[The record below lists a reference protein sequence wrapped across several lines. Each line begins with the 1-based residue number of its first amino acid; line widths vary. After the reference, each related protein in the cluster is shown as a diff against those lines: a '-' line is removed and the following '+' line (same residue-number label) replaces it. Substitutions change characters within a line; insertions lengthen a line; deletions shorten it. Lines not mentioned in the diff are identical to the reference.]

1 MVTKHKTVISIM
13 GPTGT
18 GKTDLPLDLFDK
30 GSYRLINVDS
40 VQIYKGL
47 DIGSGKISKKLLE
60 SYPHF
65 LLDIIEPEESYSAV
79 RFKKD
84 CLTEIEKAH
93 KNGQIPLL
101 VGGTMLYFNTLVEGI
116 SDMPES
122 NEEVRK
128 KVETYIADE
137 GLNEAY
143 VKLSKIDPI
152 SASRIHSNDTQR
164 IQRALEVFELT
175 NKPLSDWQQNHVNHS
190 PLKQYD
196 HYQFSIDPGDREEH
210 RKIVKDRFLKMIES
224 GLVEEVE
231 NLLKRPVLT
240 SDHASMKS
248 VGYRQ
253 VCNFLL
259 DKISYD
265 EMIERSI
272 ISTRQLAKR
281 QMTWLRKW
289 SDLFWLTKNK
299 SESALK
305 ILSQIN
311 L

>member
-18 GKTDLPLDLFDK
+18 GKTDLALDLFDK

-47 DIGSGKISKKLLE
+47 DIGSGKISKKMLE

-65 LLDIIEPEESYSAV
+65 LLDIIEPEESYSAA

-93 KNGQIPLL
+93 NNGQIPLL

-137 GLNEAY
+137 GLSEAY

-152 SASRIHSNDTQR
+152 SASRIHCNDTQR

-175 NKPLSDWQQNHVNHS
+175 NKPLSDWQQNHVNLS

-196 HYQFSIDPGDREEH
+196 HYQFSIDPGDKEEH

-231 NLLKRPVLT
+231 NLLKRPGLT
-240 SDHASMKS
+240 SGHASMKS

-299 SESALK
+299 SESTLK
-305 ILSQIN
+305 ILNQIN

>member
-1 MVTKHKTVISIM
+1 MASRYKTVISIM

-18 GKTDLPLDLFDK
+18 GKTDLALDLFDE

-40 VQIYKGL
+40 VQVYKGL
-47 DIGSGKISKKLLE
+47 DIGSGKISKELLK
-60 SYPHF
+60 SYPHS
-65 LLDIIEPEESYSAV
+65 LLDIIEPEESYSVA

-84 CLTEIEKAH
+84 CLIEIEEAH
-93 KNGQIPLL
+93 KNGEIPLL

-122 NEEVRK
+122 NEKVRK
-128 KVETYIADE
+128 KVEKYIADK

-143 VKLSKIDPI
+143 VKLSRIDPL
-152 SASRIHSNDTQR
+152 SSSRIHCNDKQR

-175 NKPLSDWQQNHVNHS
+175 NKPLSDWQQKNSNLS
-190 PLKQYD
+190 PLKEYD
-196 HYQFSIDPGDREEH
+196 FFQFSIDPGDREEH
-210 RKIVKDRFLKMIES
+210 RKIVKDRFLKMIEN
-224 GLVEEVE
+224 GLVEEVK
-231 NLLKRPVLT
+231 NLLKRPDLT
-240 SDHASMKS
+240 PGHASMKS

-289 SDLFWLTKNK
+289 SDLVWLTKNK
-299 SESALK
+299 PESTIK
-305 ILSQIN
+305 ILNKIN

>member
-18 GKTDLPLDLFDK
+18 GKTDLALDLFDK

-47 DIGSGKISKKLLE
+47 DIGSGKISKKMLE

-65 LLDIIEPEESYSAV
+65 LLDIIEPEESYSAA

-152 SASRIHSNDTQR
+152 SASRIHCNDTQR

-175 NKPLSDWQQNHVNHS
+175 NKPLSDWQQNHVNLS
-190 PLKQYD
+190 PMKQYD
-196 HYQFSIDPGDREEH
+196 HYQFSIDPGDREGH

-299 SESALK
+299 SESTLK
-305 ILSQIN
+305 ILNQIN

>member
-1 MVTKHKTVISIM
+1 MVSRHKTVISIM

-18 GKTDLPLDLFDK
+18 GKTDLALDLFDE

-40 VQIYKGL
+40 VQVYKGL
-47 DIGSGKISKKLLE
+47 DIGSGKISKELLE
-60 SYPHF
+60 SYPHS
-65 LLDIIEPEESYSAV
+65 LLGIIEPEESYSVA

-84 CLTEIEKAH
+84 CLIEIEEAH
-93 KNGQIPLL
+93 KNGEIPLL

-116 SDMPES
+116 SDIPES
-122 NEEVRK
+122 NEKVRK
-128 KVETYIADE
+128 KVEKYIADK

-143 VKLSKIDPI
+143 VKLSRIDPL
-152 SASRIHSNDTQR
+152 SSSRIHCNDKQR

-175 NKPLSDWQQNHVNHS
+175 NKPLSDWQQKNSNLS
-190 PLKQYD
+190 PLEEYD
-196 HYQFSIDPGDREEH
+196 FFQFSIDPGDREEH
-210 RKIVKDRFLKMIES
+210 RKIVKDRFLKMIEN
-224 GLVEEVE
+224 GLVEEVK
-231 NLLKRPVLT
+231 NLLNRPDLT
-240 SDHASMKS
+240 PGHASMKS

-253 VCNFLL
+253 VCDFLL

-265 EMIERSI
+265 EMVERSI

-289 SDLFWLTKNK
+289 SDLVWLTKNK
-299 SESALK
+299 SESTIK
-305 ILSQIN
+305 IFNKIN

>member
-1 MVTKHKTVISIM
+1 MASKYKTVISIM

-18 GKTDLPLDLFDK
+18 GKTDLALDLFDE

-40 VQIYKGL
+40 VQVYKGL
-47 DIGSGKISKKLLE
+47 DIGSGKISKELLK
-60 SYPHF
+60 SYPHS
-65 LLDIIEPEESYSAV
+65 LLDIIEPEESYSVA

-84 CLTEIEKAH
+84 CLIEIEEAH
-93 KNGQIPLL
+93 KNGEIPLL
-101 VGGTMLYFNTLVEGI
+101 VGGTMLYFNTMVEGI

-122 NEEVRK
+122 NEKVRK
-128 KVETYIADE
+128 KVEKYIADK

-143 VKLSKIDPI
+143 VKLSRIDPL
-152 SASRIHSNDTQR
+152 SSSRIHCNDKQR

-175 NKPLSDWQQNHVNHS
+175 NKPLSDWQQKNSNLS
-190 PLKQYD
+190 PLKEYD
-196 HYQFSIDPGDREEH
+196 FFQFSIDPGDREEH
-210 RKIVKDRFLKMIES
+210 RKIVKDRFLKMIEN
-224 GLVEEVE
+224 GLVEEVKD
-231 NLLKRPVLT
+231 LLKRPDLT
-240 SDHASMKS
+240 PGHASMKS

-289 SDLFWLTKNK
+289 SDLVWLTKNK
-299 SESALK
+299 SESTIK
-305 ILSQIN
+305 ILNKIN

>member
-1 MVTKHKTVISIM
+1 M

-18 GKTDLPLDLFDK
+18 GKTDLALDLFDE

-40 VQIYKGL
+40 VQVYKGL
-47 DIGSGKISKKLLE
+47 DIGSGKISKELLE
-60 SYPHF
+60 SYPHS
-65 LLDIIEPEESYSAV
+65 LLDIIEPEESYSVA

-84 CLTEIEKAH
+84 CLIEIEEAH
-93 KNGQIPLL
+93 KNGEIPLL

-116 SDMPES
+116 SDIPES
-122 NEEVRK
+122 NEKVRK
-128 KVETYIADE
+128 KVEKYIADK

-143 VKLSKIDPI
+143 VKLSRIDPL
-152 SASRIHSNDTQR
+152 SSSRIHCNDKQR

-175 NKPLSDWQQNHVNHS
+175 NKPLSDWQQKNSNLS
-190 PLKQYD
+190 PLEEYD
-196 HYQFSIDPGDREEH
+196 FFQFSIDPGDREEH
-210 RKIVKDRFLKMIES
+210 RKIVKDRFLKMIEN
-224 GLVEEVE
+224 GLVEEVK
-231 NLLKRPVLT
+231 NLLNRPDLT
-240 SDHASMKS
+240 PGHASMKS

-253 VCNFLL
+253 VCDFLL

-265 EMIERSI
+265 EMVERSI

-289 SDLFWLTKNK
+289 SDLVWLTKNK
-299 SESALK
+299 PESTLK
-305 ILSQIN
+305 ILNKIN

>member
-1 MVTKHKTVISIM
+1 MASKYKTVISIM

-18 GKTDLPLDLFDK
+18 GKTDLALDLFDE

-40 VQIYKGL
+40 VQVYKGL
-47 DIGSGKISKKLLE
+47 DIGSGKISKELLK
-60 SYPHF
+60 SYPHS
-65 LLDIIEPEESYSAV
+65 LLGIIEPEESYSVA

-84 CLTEIEKAH
+84 CLIEIEEAH
-93 KNGQIPLL
+93 KNGEIPLL

-116 SDMPES
+116 SDIPES
-122 NEEVRK
+122 NEKVRK
-128 KVETYIADE
+128 KVEKYIADK

-143 VKLSKIDPI
+143 IKLSKIDPL
-152 SASRIHSNDTQR
+152 SASRIHCNDKQR

-175 NKPLSDWQQNHVNHS
+175 NKPLSDWQQKNSNLS
-190 PLKQYD
+190 PLKEYD
-196 HYQFSIDPGDREEH
+196 FFQFSIDPGDREKH
-210 RKIVKDRFLKMIES
+210 RKIVKDRFLKMIEN
-224 GLVEEVE
+224 GLVEEVK
-231 NLLKRPVLT
+231 NLLKRPDLT
-240 SDHASMKS
+240 PGHASMKS

-289 SDLFWLTKNK
+289 SDLVWLTKNK
-299 SESALK
+299 SESTIK
-305 ILSQIN
+305 ILNKIN

>member
-1 MVTKHKTVISIM
+1 M

-18 GKTDLPLDLFDK
+18 GKTDLALDLFDE

-40 VQIYKGL
+40 VQVYKGL
-47 DIGSGKISKKLLE
+47 DIGSGKISKELLK
-60 SYPHF
+60 SYPHS
-65 LLDIIEPEESYSAV
+65 LLDIIEPEESYSVA

-84 CLTEIEKAH
+84 CLIEIEEAH
-93 KNGQIPLL
+93 KNGEIPLL

-122 NEEVRK
+122 NEKVRK
-128 KVETYIADE
+128 KVEKYIADK

-143 VKLSKIDPI
+143 VKLSRIDPL
-152 SASRIHSNDTQR
+152 SSSRIHCNDKQR

-175 NKPLSDWQQNHVNHS
+175 NKPLSDWQQKNSNLS
-190 PLKQYD
+190 PLKEYD
-196 HYQFSIDPGDREEH
+196 FFQFSIDPGDREEH
-210 RKIVKDRFLKMIES
+210 KKIVKDRFLKMIEN
-224 GLVEEVE
+224 GLVEEVK
-231 NLLKRPVLT
+231 NLLKRPDLT
-240 SDHASMKS
+240 PGHASMKS

-289 SDLFWLTKNK
+289 SDIVWLTKNK
-299 SESALK
+299 SESTIK
-305 ILSQIN
+305 ILNKIN

>member
-1 MVTKHKTVISIM
+1 M

-18 GKTDLPLDLFDK
+18 GKTDLALDLFDE

-40 VQIYKGL
+40 VQVYKGL
-47 DIGSGKISKKLLE
+47 DIGSGKISKELLE
-60 SYPHF
+60 SYPHS
-65 LLDIIEPEESYSAV
+65 LLDIIEPEESYSVA

-84 CLTEIEKAH
+84 CLIEIEEAH
-93 KNGQIPLL
+93 KNGEIPLL

-116 SDMPES
+116 SDIPES
-122 NEEVRK
+122 NEKVRK
-128 KVETYIADE
+128 KVEKYIADK

-143 VKLSKIDPI
+143 VKLSKIDPL
-152 SASRIHSNDTQR
+152 SSSRIHSNDKQR

-175 NKPLSDWQQNHVNHS
+175 NKPLSDWQQKNSNLS
-190 PLKQYD
+190 PLEEYD
-196 HYQFSIDPGDREEH
+196 FFQFSIDPGDREEH
-210 RKIVKDRFLKMIES
+210 RKIVKDRFLKMIEN
-224 GLVEEVE
+224 GLVEEVK
-231 NLLKRPVLT
+231 NLLNRPDLT
-240 SDHASMKS
+240 PGHASMKS

-253 VCNFLL
+253 VCDFLL

-265 EMIERSI
+265 EMVERSI

-289 SDLFWLTKNK
+289 SDLVWLTKNK
-299 SESALK
+299 PESTLK
-305 ILSQIN
+305 ILNKIN

>member
-1 MVTKHKTVISIM
+1 MASKYKTVISIM

-18 GKTDLPLDLFDK
+18 GKTDLALDLFDE

-40 VQIYKGL
+40 VQVYKGL
-47 DIGSGKISKKLLE
+47 DIGSGKISKELLK
-60 SYPHF
+60 SYPHS
-65 LLDIIEPEESYSAV
+65 LLGIIEPEESYSVA

-84 CLTEIEKAH
+84 CLIEIEEAH
-93 KNGQIPLL
+93 KNGEIPLL
-101 VGGTMLYFNTLVEGI
+101 VGGTMLYFNTMVEGI

-122 NEEVRK
+122 NEKVRK
-128 KVETYIADE
+128 KVEKYIADK

-143 VKLSKIDPI
+143 VKLSRIDPL
-152 SASRIHSNDTQR
+152 SSSRIHCNDKQR

-175 NKPLSDWQQNHVNHS
+175 NKPLSDWQQKKSNLS
-190 PLKQYD
+190 PLKEYD
-196 HYQFSIDPGDREEH
+196 FFQFSIDPGDREEH
-210 RKIVKDRFLKMIES
+210 RKIVKDRFLKMIEN
-224 GLVEEVE
+224 GLVEEVN
-231 NLLKRPVLT
+231 NLLKRPDLT
-240 SDHASMKS
+240 PGHASMKS

-289 SDLFWLTKNK
+289 SDLVWLTKNK
-299 SESALK
+299 SESTIK
-305 ILSQIN
+305 ILNKIN

>member
-1 MVTKHKTVISIM
+1 MVSRYKTVISIM

-18 GKTDLPLDLFDK
+18 GKTDLALDLFDE

-40 VQIYKGL
+40 VQVYKGL
-47 DIGSGKISKKLLE
+47 DIGSGKISKELLE
-60 SYPHF
+60 SYPHS
-65 LLDIIEPEESYSAV
+65 LLDIIEPEESYSVA

-84 CLTEIEKAH
+84 CLIEIEEAH
-93 KNGQIPLL
+93 KNGEIPLL

-116 SDMPES
+116 SDIPES
-122 NEEVRK
+122 NEKVRK
-128 KVETYIADE
+128 KVEKYIADK

-143 VKLSKIDPI
+143 VKLSKIDPL
-152 SASRIHSNDTQR
+152 SSSRIHSNDKQR

-175 NKPLSDWQQNHVNHS
+175 NKPLSDWQQKNSNLS
-190 PLKQYD
+190 PLEEYD
-196 HYQFSIDPGDREEH
+196 FFQFSIDPGDREEH
-210 RKIVKDRFLKMIES
+210 RKIVKDRFLKMIEN
-224 GLVEEVE
+224 GLVEEVK
-231 NLLKRPVLT
+231 NLLNRPDLT
-240 SDHASMKS
+240 PGHASMKS

-253 VCNFLL
+253 VCDFLL

-265 EMIERSI
+265 EMVERSI

-289 SDLFWLTKNK
+289 SDLVWLTKNK
-299 SESALK
+299 PESTLK
-305 ILSQIN
+305 ILNKIN

>member
-1 MVTKHKTVISIM
+1 MVSRYKTVISIM

-18 GKTDLPLDLFDK
+18 GKTDLALDLFDE

-40 VQIYKGL
+40 VQVYKGL
-47 DIGSGKISKKLLE
+47 DIGSGKISKELLE
-60 SYPHF
+60 SYPHS
-65 LLDIIEPEESYSAV
+65 LLDIIEPEESYSVA

-84 CLTEIEKAH
+84 CLIEIEEAH
-93 KNGQIPLL
+93 KNGEIPLL

-116 SDMPES
+116 SDIPES
-122 NEEVRK
+122 NEKVRK
-128 KVETYIADE
+128 KVEKYIADK

-143 VKLSKIDPI
+143 VKLSKIDPL
-152 SASRIHSNDTQR
+152 SASRIHSNDKQR

-175 NKPLSDWQQNHVNHS
+175 NKPLSDWQQKNSNLS
-190 PLKQYD
+190 PLEEYD
-196 HYQFSIDPGDREEH
+196 FFQFSIDPGDREEH
-210 RKIVKDRFLKMIES
+210 RKIVKDRFLKMIEN
-224 GLVEEVE
+224 GLVEEVK
-231 NLLKRPVLT
+231 NLLNRPDLT
-240 SDHASMKS
+240 PGHASMKS

-253 VCNFLL
+253 VCDFLL

-265 EMIERSI
+265 EMVERSI

-289 SDLFWLTKNK
+289 SDLIWLTKNK
-299 SESALK
+299 PESTLK
-305 ILSQIN
+305 ILNKIN